1 MTSCVTERFSKLEI
15 QRVLDLAGT
24 GSGNR
29 LPKSAYRV
37 KPEPKTGLIWETFA
51 YSAAVSQGGK
61 QKLRT
66 KRRKPE
72 VFLLQI
78 GRSDGIRTP
87 RLLLPGHNEKA
98 KSDERVRRNQITN
111 ATDSSSER
119 AVTCQESSDAAPC
132 AYQNKEHQSDQDLF
146 PGTGTD
152 VERGEHRQVV
162 TTIRKRNASD
172 RKNLCCAGALSRHT
186 LLFFVHRP
194 TQKLVKADRNGHDAE
209 RSNQHVRQMRGGS
222 CSQQA
227 EPDHCRDTQVLA

>member
-15 QRVLDLAGT
+15 QRELDLAGT

-29 LPKSAYRV
+29 F
-37 KPEPKTGLIWETFA
+37 EPKTGLIWETFA

-78 GRSDGIRTP
+78 GGTDGIRTP

-119 AVTCQESSDAAPC
+119 AVTC
-132 AYQNKEHQSDQDLF
+132 
-146 PGTGTD
+146 
-152 VERGEHRQVV
+152 
-162 TTIRKRNASD
+162 
-172 RKNLCCAGALSRHT
+172 
-186 LLFFVHRP
+186 
-194 TQKLVKADRNGHDAE
+194 
-209 RSNQHVRQMRGGS
+209 
-222 CSQQA
+222 
-227 EPDHCRDTQVLA
+227 

>member
-1 MTSCVTERFSKLEI
+1 MHSPRIYGL
-15 QRVLDLAGT
+15 RA
-24 GSGNR
+24 
-29 LPKSAYRV
+29 SAYHARPAPGPTG
-37 KPEPKTGLIWETFA
+37 PEPGERPDRSEEHTSELQSPCNLVCRLLLEK
-51 YSAAVSQGGK
+51 
-61 QKLRT
+61 

-87 RLLLPGHNEKA
+87 RLLLPGHNETA

-111 ATDSSSER
+111 AADSSSER
-119 AVTCQESSDAAPC
+119 AATWQESSDAAPC

-162 TTIRKRNASD
+162 TTIRKRHASN

-186 LLFFVHRP
+186 LLSFVHRP
-194 TQKLVKADRNGHDAE
+194 TQKLGD
-209 RSNQHVRQMRGGS
+209 
-222 CSQQA
+222 
-227 EPDHCRDTQVLA
+227 